1 MGKASIETAQEEKV
15 TGMETRPSPMCR
27 EHQVQKEW
35 RTTTFEY
42 EDQGISIRVP
52 NVYAWVCPID
62 NEASFVPE
70 TVDELIAA
78 VRELVEAA
86 RRARERR
93 AVFTEYFVSIG

>member
-1 MGKASIETAQEEKV
+1 MR
-15 TGMETRPSPMCR
+15 GMETRPPPICR

-52 NVYAWVCPID
+52 NVYAWVCPVD
-62 NEASFVPE
+62 NEASFVPD

-78 VRELVEAA
+78 VRELLEAA
-86 RRARERR
+86 RRARDRR

>member
-1 MGKASIETAQEEKV
+1 
-15 TGMETRPSPMCR
+15 MCR

-52 NVYAWVCPID
+52 NVYAWVCPVD
-62 NEASFVPE
+62 NEASFVPD
-70 TVDELIAA
+70 TVDELMAA
-78 VRELVEAA
+78 VRELLEAA

-93 AVFTEYFVSIG
+93 AMFTEYFVSIG

>member
-15 TGMETRPSPMCR
+15 TDMETRPSPMCR
-27 EHQVQKEW
+27 EHKIQKEW
-35 RTTTFEY
+35 RMTTFEY

-62 NEASFVPE
+62 HEASFVPE

-93 AVFTEYFVSIG
+93 ALFTEYFVSIG

>member
-1 MGKASIETAQEEKV
+1 
-15 TGMETRPSPMCR
+15 METKLAPMCR

-42 EDQGISIRVP
+42 QDQGISIRVP

-62 NEASFVPE
+62 NEASFVPDA
-70 TVDELIAA
+70 VDELIAA
-78 VRELVEAA
+78 VRELLEAA

-93 AVFTEYFVSIG
+93 AEFTEYFVSIG

>member
-1 MGKASIETAQEEKV
+1 MGKAPIETAREERV
-15 TGMETRPSPMCR
+15 TGVETRPSPMCR

-52 NVYAWVCPID
+52 NVYAWVCPVD
-62 NEASFVPE
+62 NEASFVPD
-70 TVDELIAA
+70 TVDELMAA
-78 VRELVEAA
+78 VRELLEAA

-93 AVFTEYFVSIG
+93 AMFTEYFVSIG

>member
-1 MGKASIETAQEEKV
+1 M

-52 NVYAWVCPID
+52 NVYAWVCPVD
-62 NEASFVPE
+62 NEASFVPD

-78 VRELVEAA
+78 VRELLEAA
-86 RRARERR
+86 RRARDRR
-93 AVFTEYFVSIG
+93 AAFTEYFVSIG